1 MSAIDKIKAPIALE
15 MQEFEKSFRA
25 SLKTNVSLLGII
37 TSYIL
42 KRKGKQMRPMF
53 VFLTAALNGEINKST
68 HNAAALIELMHTATL
83 VHDDVVDESFE
94 RRGFFSV
101 NALWKNKVSVLI
113 GDYFLA
119 QGLLLAVRDKEFTLL
134 EIVSDAVKE
143 MSEGE
148 LLQIE
153 KARRLDIT
161 EEIYFDIIRKKTATL
176 IAACAAAGSVS
187 VGADKEKVALMKSFG
202 EHVGIAFQLKD
213 DLFDFQK
220 RNMTGKPTGNDIKEK
235 KLTLPVITAL
245 KTASENEKRLLINTI
260 RDPKINSKKINEVMD
275 FVIKS
280 NGIEYTESKMMEH
293 KNIAVDILK
302 QFPEN
307 PARESLEE
315 MVNYTVSRKK

>member
-1 MSAIDKIKAPIALE
+1 MSSIDKIKAPIASE

-53 VFLTAALNGEINKST
+53 VFLTASLNGKINKST

-101 NALWKNKVSVLI
+101 NALWKNKISVLI

-119 QGLLLAVRDKEFTLL
+119 QGLLLAVRDKEFRLL

-161 EEIYFDIIRKKTATL
+161 EEIYFEIIRKKTATL
-176 IAACAAAGSVS
+176 LAACAVAGSVS
-187 VGADKEKVALMKSFG
+187 AGADEEKAGLMKSFG

-220 RNMTGKPTGNDIKEK
+220 KNLAGKPTGNDIKEK
-235 KLTLPVITAL
+235 KLTLPLIQAL
-245 KTASENEKRLLINTI
+245 KSAAESEKRIIMNTI

-275 FVIKS
+275 FVLQT
-280 NGIEYTESKMMEH
+280 NGIQYTEEKMINH
-293 KNIAVDILK
+293 RDSALNILK
-302 QFPEN
+302 QFPDN

-315 MVNYTVSRKK
+315 LVNYTVLRKK